1 MLGKLRHFF
10 IFFHINFLLD
20 YIEQI
25 FVIDLIV
32 RKYSLDETFI
42 SITNCMQK
50 NMILSLCC
58 SYFLSNNKVSIG
70 RNKVF
75 WTLFIKRKSFNVK
88 IMANKCLWKHR
99 NVFELN
105 KYTVTL
111 CSLSLATV
119 DKIRII
125 YSISNVEAINFDLDI
140 TIVNIYS
147 KIDIWHNLILYTAK
161 GAQKND
167 HKYIEYFGD
176 HASLPRVGEK

>member
-1 MLGKLRHFF
+1 LLGKLRHFF
-10 IFFHINFLLD
+10 VFFHINFLFD
-20 YIEQI
+20 YIEKI

-32 RKYSLDETFI
+32 RKYLLDETFI
-42 SITNCMQK
+42 SVTNCMQK
-50 NMILSLCC
+50 NMILSLSC

-70 RNKVF
+70 RYKIF
-75 WTLFIKRKSFNVK
+75 WALFIKRKSFDVE
-88 IMANKCLWKHR
+88 IMTNKCLWKHR

-105 KYTVTL
+105 KDTVTL
-111 CSLSLATV
+111 CALSFATV

-125 YSISNVEAINFDLDI
+125 YSISNVEAINFDLDF
-140 TIVNIYS
+140 TIINIYR

-176 HASLPRVGEK
+176 HTSLPRVTEK